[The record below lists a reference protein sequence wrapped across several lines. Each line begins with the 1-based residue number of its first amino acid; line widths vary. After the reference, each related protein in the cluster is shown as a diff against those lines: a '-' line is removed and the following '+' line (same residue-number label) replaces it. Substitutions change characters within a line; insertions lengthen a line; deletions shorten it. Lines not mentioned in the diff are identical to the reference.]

1 MQEFC
6 GSTREYGECTALP
19 HSLTTLLHR
28 FLSVVC
34 VRKKTSGHHEMDPS
48 ESAST
53 YGHSRPLHDVM
64 DDVCDVRVV
73 KRADDVEKC
82 RVMFSAVFGRL
93 WNELMKSSW
102 EELPSKRL
110 SVLRRRK
117 RREFGFYSSF
127 LSISFIPFLPPFL
140 AD

>member
-1 MQEFC
+1 MYSFIPQLDN
-6 GSTREYGECTALP
+6 SIA
-19 HSLTTLLHR
+19 SI
-28 FLSVVC
+28 SVRCVC
-34 VRKKTSGHHEMDPS
+34 EKKTSGHHEMDPS

-53 YGHSRPLHDVM
+53 YSRPLHDVM